1 MARGVAVFCVGLWV
15 MGTVSVSVVATQN
28 FYTIDRLLADAGHPR
43 FDELV
48 EQIGDVEARDFLRYV
63 SSELNRLFFQYWN
76 YTQFLIGGVT
86 MWLVVRLPDGAS
98 LKWPVGVMLAILV
111 LLTFA
116 VTPPDHRDRSGSRL
130 RAARPAPAE
139 PGHVRHP
146 PRCLYQ
152 SRDDQGGDRPLG
164 GLPTQPGAGLARLRL
179 ASRACLTAPLRGGYT
194 R

>member
-48 EQIGDVEARDFLRYV
+48 EQIGDVQARDFLRYV

-76 YTQFLIGGVT
+76 YAQFLIGGVT

-111 LLTFA
+111 LLTFV
-116 VTPPDHRDRSGSRL
+116 VTPPIIAIGRGLDFVPRDPPPPSLATFGILHAAYTSLEMIKAAIGLWVGYRL
-130 RAARPAPAE
+130 
-139 PGHVRHP
+139 
-146 PRCLYQ
+146 
-152 SRDDQGGDRPLG
+152 
-164 GLPTQPGAGLARLRL
+164 
-179 ASRACLTAPLRGGYT
+179 SRAPV
-194 R
+194 